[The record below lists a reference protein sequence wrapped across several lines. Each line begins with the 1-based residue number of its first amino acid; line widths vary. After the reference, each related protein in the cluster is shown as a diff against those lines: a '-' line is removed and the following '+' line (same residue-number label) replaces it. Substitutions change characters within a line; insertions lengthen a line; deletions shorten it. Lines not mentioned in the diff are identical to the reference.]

1 MNALPNDLIR
11 RTSELSEAVTQ
22 PIPGSRKIHVEGP
35 AGMRV
40 PMREIALSDT
50 PKVFGAEKNPPF
62 AVYDTS
68 GPYTD
73 DTVKIDLTAG
83 LAELR
88 AGWIDARTVATP

>member
-1 MNALPNDLIR
+1 MNALPSDLIR

-22 PIPGSRKIHVEGP
+22 PISGSRKIHVEGP
-35 AGMRV
+35 SGVRV
-40 PMREIALSDT
+40 PMREVVLGDT
-50 PKVFGAEKNPPF
+50 PKLFGAEKNPPF

-73 DTVKIDLTAG
+73 DAVKIDLTAG

-88 AGWIDARTVATP
+88 